1 MIAIFILVLSRTDY
15 WFPELLSKRP
25 NFSLQPRWQ
34 HQFWKQ
40 WFRFK
45 RRRWQEKEKL
55 WGIQVKRV
63 PLWKDAVD
71 KINIMPPIIINI
83 SLSPN
88 WQTISAV
95 AEAAQK
101 FRSACQVLFR
111 HSWWQETGWST
122 LPRLQLMRTGSRS
135 KDRILLQH
143 SVVYAFVNASATKLW
158 RQVPKTFEH
167 RRQHSCTWARF
178 RLCWSW

>member
-1 MIAIFILVLSRTDY
+1 MAAPVLEAMIQIQAKAVAREGKTLRYTSWQSPAVERRCGQNQHHASHHHQHLTI
-15 WFPELLSKRP
+15 SKLT
-25 NFSLQPRWQ
+25 NY
-34 HQFWKQ
+34 
-40 WFRFK
+40 
-45 RRRWQEKEKL
+45 
-55 WGIQVKRV
+55 
-63 PLWKDAVD
+63 
-71 KINIMPPIIINI
+71 
-83 SLSPN
+83 
-88 WQTISAV
+88 ISAV

-143 SVVYAFVNASATKLW
+143 SVVNAFVNASATKLW

-178 RLCWSW
+178 RLPWSW